1 MKKAIFFDRDGVV
14 NIDRD
19 YVYKIED
26 FEYEEGFLDL
36 FSFCKLRGYFLFV
49 VTNQSGISRGY
60 YTEDSFLTLSNFM
73 QDDLLSRF
81 GFNFHKIY
89 YCPHLPSH
97 NCKCRKPKSGMI
109 EEAILEFN
117 INREKSYII
126 GDRES
131 DIEAGLNASLGTT
144 ILYSKTCFLD
154 STHMLNTDSN
164 KDSNASF
171 IVNSLHEIKNLII

>member
-14 NIDRD
+14 NIDKD

-36 FSFCKLRGYFLFV
+36 FSFSKSLGYFLFV

-60 YTEDSFLTLSNFM
+60 YNENDFLTLSNFM
-73 QDDLLSRF
+73 QNDLFSRF

-89 YCPHLPSH
+89 YCPHLPIH
-97 NCKCRKPKSGMI
+97 NCKCRKPKSGML

-117 INREKSYII
+117 INREKSFLI
-126 GDRES
+126 GNKES
-131 DIEAGLNASLGTT
+131 DINAGLGAFVKT
-144 ILYSKTCFLD
+144 ILYSK
-154 STHMLNTDSN
+154 NEN
-164 KDSNASF
+164 IDSNANF
-171 IVNSLHEIKNLII
+171 IITSLFEAKNIIKKLEI